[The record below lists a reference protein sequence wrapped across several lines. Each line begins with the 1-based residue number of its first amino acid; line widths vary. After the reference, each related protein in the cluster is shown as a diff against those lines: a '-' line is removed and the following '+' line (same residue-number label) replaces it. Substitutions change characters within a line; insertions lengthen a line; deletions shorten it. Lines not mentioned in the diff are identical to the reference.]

1 LRKQKKKQSIHPIGT
16 IGGTVYGLGR
26 IGSLAR
32 VSCSTDW
39 NQCDQLPDDY
49 RWRCIGLD
57 WGYTNDATAIVEVRQ
72 SEGKLWMHEIHYATG
87 MSNKDISNVLEGF
100 KGVEI
105 IADSSEPKSID
116 ELRRYGHRIRGAVKG
131 KDSIMY
137 GINQMQQVPLM
148 VTSSS
153 TNIIK
158 ELRGYVWQTDKTGA
172 SLNVP
177 VDHNN
182 HAIDAARYAVMSKSM
197 STGTYAVR

>member
-1 LRKQKKKQSIHPIGT
+1 MLSSNG
-16 IGGTVYGLGR
+16 
-26 IGSLAR
+26 
-32 VSCSTDW
+32 W
-39 NQCDQLPDDY
+39 NQCDKLPDDY

-57 WGYTNDATAIVEVRQ
+57 WGYTNDPTAIVEIRQ
-72 SEGKLWMHEIHYATG
+72 ADGKLWMHEIHYATG
-87 MSNKDISNVLEGF
+87 MSNKDISNVLDGF
-100 KGVEI
+100 KGIEI
-105 IADSSEPKSID
+105 IADSSEPKSPLMNCEGMAI
-116 ELRRYGHRIRGAVKG
+116 GVRGAVKG

-137 GINQMQQVPLM
+137 GINQMQQVPMM

-153 TNIIK
+153 TNLIK

-177 VDHNN
+177 VDHHN